1 MFPTP
6 QLFKVDIINC
16 ATFII
21 MLLSLNMSNL
31 CYTYTCYHILWAAK
45 ILNTVHMWTEF
56 STVYPSFY

>member
-16 ATFII
+16 ATSII

-31 CYTYTCYHILWAAK
+31 CYTYTCYHIL
-45 ILNTVHMWTEF
+45 
-56 STVYPSFY
+56 